1 MEQFR
6 EAEIVHPLDSISA
19 CALLA
24 TGETV
29 SICTQNRKT
38 RRTFLA
44 GSAAILFFFLLNKIS
59 DFSETNLPFEE
70 ICPTDEIY

>member
-44 GSAAILFFFLLNKIS
+44 GSAAIFFF
-59 DFSETNLPFEE
+59 PFK
-70 ICPTDEIY
+70 